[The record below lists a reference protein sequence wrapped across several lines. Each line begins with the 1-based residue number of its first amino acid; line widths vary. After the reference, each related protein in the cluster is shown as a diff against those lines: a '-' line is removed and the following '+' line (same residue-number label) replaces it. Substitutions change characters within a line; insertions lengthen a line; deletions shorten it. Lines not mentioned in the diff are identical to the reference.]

1 MMASKREIMKKLNER
16 KNVLV
21 EILEEYNKYYV
32 EIANK
37 LMKERYA
44 GLGMRITQDP
54 SDSDPCCLHG
64 CYSYLKNIEKTKR
77 LVDIFRKNDFI
88 EGHENDRRLYFRSY
102 DGLVYS
108 ISRIYSKDVERMLHR
123 MNEFQDLI
131 TKFDA
136 CGFTP
141 AEVRALSHLLFF
153 EQVSLVPK
161 AFVGHHP
168 SFNMILNSFFS
179 TLLFTEFSIDFKS
192 QPHKVFESV
201 GLLFQTDVDLERLY
215 DK

>member
-1 MMASKREIMKKLNER
+1 MASKKEIMKKLNER
-16 KNVLV
+16 KKVLV
-21 EILEEYNKYYV
+21 EILKDYNRYYV
-32 EIANK
+32 EIVNT
-37 LMKERYA
+37 LMEGRYA
-44 GLGMRITQDP
+44 GLGMCVIQDP
-54 SDSDPCCLHG
+54 SDDDPLCLYG
-64 CYSYLKNIEKTKR
+64 CYSTLKNVERTKR

-179 TLLFTEFSIDFKS
+179 TLLFTEFSIDFES
-192 QPHKVFESV
+192 QPHEVFKSV
-201 GLLFQTDVDLERLY
+201 GLQFHTDVDLDELY
-215 DK
+215 KD

>member
-1 MMASKREIMKKLNER
+1 MASKKEIMKKLNER
-16 KNVLV
+16 KKVLV

-32 EIANK
+32 GIVNK
-37 LMKERYA
+37 MMEGRYA
-44 GLGMRITQDP
+44 GLGMRIIQDP
-54 SDSDPCCLHG
+54 SDSDPRCLHG
-64 CYSYLKNIEKTKR
+64 CYTTLKNVEKTKR

-108 ISRIYSKDVERMLHR
+108 ISRIYSKDVELMLHR

-179 TLLFTEFSIDFKS
+179 TLLFTEFSIDFES
-192 QPHKVFESV
+192 QPHEAFRGFDFIPQS
-201 GLLFQTDVDLERLY
+201 DVDLDELY
-215 DK
+215 KD

>member
-1 MMASKREIMKKLNER
+1 MKKLNER
-16 KNVLV
+16 KKVLV
-21 EILEEYNKYYV
+21 EILKDYNRYFV
-32 EIANK
+32 EIVNT
-37 LMKERYA
+37 LMEGRYA
-44 GLGMRITQDP
+44 GLGMCVIQDP
-54 SDSDPCCLHG
+54 SDDDPLCLYG
-64 CYSYLKNIEKTKR
+64 CYSTLKNVERTKR

-179 TLLFTEFSIDFKS
+179 TLLFTEFSIDFES
-192 QPHKVFESV
+192 QPHEVFKSV
-201 GLLFQTDVDLERLY
+201 GLQFHTDVDLDELY
-215 DK
+215 KD

>member
-1 MMASKREIMKKLNER
+1 MKKLNER
-16 KNVLV
+16 KKVLV
-21 EILEEYNKYYV
+21 EILKDYNRYYV
-32 EIANK
+32 EFVNT
-37 LMKERYA
+37 LMEGRYA
-44 GLGMRITQDP
+44 GLGMCVIQAP
-54 SDSDPCCLHG
+54 SDDDPLCLYG
-64 CYSYLKNIEKTKR
+64 CYSTLKNVEKTKR

-179 TLLFTEFSIDFKS
+179 TLLFKEFSIDFES
-192 QPHKVFESV
+192 QPHKVFKSF
-201 GLLFQTDVDLERLY
+201 GLQFHTDVDLDELY
-215 DK
+215 KD

>member
-1 MMASKREIMKKLNER
+1 MKKLNER
-16 KNVLV
+16 KKVLV

-32 EIANK
+32 EFVNT
-37 LMKERYA
+37 LMEGRYA
-44 GLGMRITQDP
+44 GLGMCVIQDP
-54 SDSDPCCLHG
+54 SDDDPLCLYG
-64 CYSYLKNIEKTKR
+64 CYSTLKNVERTKR

-108 ISRIYSKDVERMLHR
+108 ISRIYSRDVERMLHR

-179 TLLFTEFSIDFKS
+179 TLLFTEFSIDFES
-192 QPHKVFESV
+192 QPHKVFKSV
-201 GLLFQTDVDLERLY
+201 GLQFHTDVDLDELY
-215 DK
+215 KD